1 MQTLSSRDK
10 GLVALMIFVVL
21 VGAVL
26 LLLPSGSGG
35 ANLGKQIPL
44 EDAQKQITQAKKQI
58 KLMDDDIGMRQPR
71 IERMTYTLPAE
82 QLSATVTQDL
92 YTLAEKAGVH
102 IREIK
107 PLRAKTLKS
116 GTIARVPLE
125 VRFRAPFQ
133 PNVMKFLYMAEDP
146 ANKIVVDKVSIT
158 STDSHLK
165 SVDVAAQISVF
176 TRSLTG
182 SSSGGGEG
190 DTSDITPTTNRG

>member
-1 MQTLSSRDK
+1 MVLVL
-10 GLVALMIFVVL
+10 LVAGVL
-21 VGAVL
+21 VL
-26 LLLPSGSGG
+26 SPSGTGG
-35 ANLGKQIPL
+35 AGAGKQLPL
-44 EDAQKQITQAKKQI
+44 ADAQKQRTEKKKQY
-58 KLMDDDIGMRQPR
+58 KELTDDMTVKQPR
-71 IERMTYTLPAE
+71 IDRMTYNMAPE
-82 QLSATVTQDL
+82 QLSATVTENL
-92 YTLAEKAGVH
+92 YLLADKAGVH

-133 PNVMKFLYMAEDP
+133 PNVMKFLYFAEDP

-158 STDSHLK
+158 STDTHLK

-182 SSSGGGEG
+182 SSSGAGEG
-190 DTSDITPTTNRG
+190 DTSDSTPSTNRG

>member
-1 MQTLSSRDK
+1 MSSRDK

-21 VGAVL
+21 IGVVL
-26 LLLPSGSGG
+26 KLLPSGAGG
-35 ANLGKQIPL
+35 VGAGKQLSL
-44 EDAQKQITQAKKQI
+44 EDAQKQTTQGNKQY
-58 KLMDDDIGMRQPR
+58 KLMDDEMKTLQPR
-71 IERMTYTLPAE
+71 IEHMTYTMPAE

-92 YTLAEKAGVH
+92 YTLADKAGVH

-116 GTIARVPLE
+116 GSIARVPLE

-158 STDSHLK
+158 STDTHLK

-190 DTSDITPTTNRG
+190 DTNDSTATTNRG

>member
-1 MQTLSSRDK
+1 MSSRDK

-21 VGAVL
+21 IGVVL
-26 LLLPSGSGG
+26 KLLPSGTGG
-35 ANLGKQIPL
+35 AGAGKQLSL
-44 EDAQKQITQAKKQI
+44 EDAQKQTTQGNKQL
-58 KLMDDDIGMRQPR
+58 KLMEDEMKARQPR
-71 IERMTYTLPAE
+71 IERMTYTMPAE

-92 YTLAEKAGVH
+92 YTLADKAGVH

-116 GTIARVPLE
+116 GNIARVPLE

-158 STDSHLK
+158 STDTHLK

-190 DTSDITPTTNRG
+190 DTNDSTATTNRG